1 MISELRITDLGV
13 IAEATLEPA
22 PGFTAVTGETGA
34 GKTMI
39 VTGLGL
45 LLGQRADRGLV
56 RRDGS
61 GKERTARVEGR
72 FRRLEPTVLAH
83 VDALGGVLDEP
94 AEDPEVVLARSVGN
108 AGRSKAYVGG
118 AQVPVGSLASLSE
131 ELVTIHGQSGQ
142 IRLARPDTQRA
153 MLDRFGGASLAETL
167 ADYRTTWEGW
177 RAAVG
182 ELEALRTRARE
193 RAREVDML
201 RRSLDEIAA
210 VDPQPGE
217 EDELAAEARR
227 LQSLDDLRLAA
238 GKASLAINGDEFDF
252 DTTPGAVAL
261 LGIAR
266 HALDDIAADDAPAA
280 GLAARTTELVHVLS
294 DLGADLAGYLV
305 DLEADPARLEAITA
319 RRAALAELFRK
330 YGESAAGVLAWAD
343 ESRARLDALVGADDR
358 IDLLADEVE
367 RLRSRLGSLADR
379 LTSARSAAAGRLA
392 QAVRG
397 ELAALAM
404 PHARLTVSLVPGDLG
419 PWGAE
424 TVEFLLAANPGAEP
438 GPLGRV
444 ASGGELS
451 RVRLALEVTL
461 GGSAGQTL
469 VFDEVD
475 SGVGGAVAVEIGR
488 RLKRLAATS
497 QVVVVTHLA
506 QVAAFADRHFVVVK
520 SSDGRITTSGVREVA
535 ADERAGELA
544 RMMAGIDTSESALAH
559 AEELLA
565 VAAETGSLS

>member
-1 MISELRITDLGV
+1 MISELRLADLGV

-22 PGFTAVTGETGA
+22 AGFTAVTGETGA

-61 GKERTARVEGR
+61 GQERTARVEAR
-72 FRRLEPTVLAH
+72 FRALAPAVLAR
-83 VDALGGVLDEP
+83 VDDLGATLDEP
-94 AEDPEVVLARSVGN
+94 TDDPELVLARSIGP
-108 AGRSKAYVGG
+108 AGRSRAHVGG
-118 AQVPVGSLASLSE
+118 AQVPVGSLTSVTEDLI
-131 ELVTIHGQSGQ
+131 TIHGQSGQ
-142 IRLARPDTQRA
+142 IRLARPDTQREL
-153 MLDRFGGASLAETL
+153 LDRFGGPALADLL
-167 ADYRTTWEGW
+167 ADYRTTWDDW

-182 ELEALRTRARE
+182 ELDTLRTRARE
-193 RAREVDML
+193 RAREIDML
-201 RRSLDEIAA
+201 RNALDEIAD

-217 EDELAAEARR
+217 DGDLAAEAKR
-227 LQSLDDLRLAA
+227 LQALDDLRLAA
-238 GKASLAINGDEFDF
+238 GRASVAVNGDDVDF

-261 LGIAR
+261 VGMARRALESIADEDP
-266 HALDDIAADDAPAA
+266 AAAD
-280 GLAARTTELVHVLS
+280 LARRTAEAVHLLA
-294 DLGADLAGYLV
+294 DLGADLAGYVV
-305 DLEADPARLEAITA
+305 DLEADPGRLEAIAA

-330 YGESAAGVLAWAD
+330 YGDTAESVVAWAG
-343 ESRARLDALVGADDR
+343 EARNRLDDLVGADDR
-358 IDLLADEVE
+358 IDLLADRVGQ
-367 RLRSRLGSLADR
+367 LRSHLEGLAVR
-379 LTSARSAAAGRLA
+379 LTAARTSAARRLE
-392 QAVRG
+392 QAVRV
-397 ELAALAM
+397 ELAALSM
-404 PHARLTVSLVPGDLG
+404 PHARLTVALTRTEPG

-424 TVEFLLAANPGAEP
+424 TIEFLLAANPGAEP

-461 GGSAGQTL
+461 GGDSGQTL

-475 SGVGGAVAVEIGR
+475 AGVGGAVAVEIGR
-488 RLKRLAATS
+488 RLKRLAATC

-535 ADERAGELA
+535 ATERAGELA
-544 RMMAGIDTSESALAH
+544 RMMAGIDTTESALAH

-565 VAAETGSLS
+565 VAAQTTPLS